1 VFGCLAVNKS
11 TNISGKYT
19 TGYCK
24 NKTKAV
30 TLIIIIIIIF
40 DEKYGKMLQRKK
52 IAELAQRNRMSKYST
67 H

>member
-1 VFGCLAVNKS
+1 LAVNKN

-24 NKTKAV
+24 NKAKATTV
-30 TLIIIIIIIF
+30 IIIIIII
-40 DEKYGKMLQRKK
+40 DEKYSEMLQRKK
-52 IAELAQRNRMSKYST
+52 IAELAQRNKMSKYIT